1 MTFQSYLDSTV
12 ETANA
17 EKEILDEL
25 SESFSKDIVTPASYR
40 AAERSLQILTENMI
54 GKFKKILKHYGS
66 PVIPNRAYDALEVLE
81 NVGAISEENAQFY
94 KKVIGFRNALVH
106 DYMDFDRE
114 LVKAI
119 LLSKDYMKVY
129 AFLLQTPKLSDL
141 TIKRLENYT
150 L

>member
-1 MTFQSYLDSTV
+1 MTFQSYLDSTM

-25 SESFSKDIVTPASYR
+25 SQQFIDAKITPTSYR

-66 PVIPNRAYDALEVLE
+66 PVIPNRAYDALSILV
-81 NVGAISEENAQFY
+81 NVGVMSEEDEQFY

-114 LVKAI
+114 LVKQI
-119 LLSKDYMKVY
+119 VISKDYLKVY
-129 AFLLQTPKLSDL
+129 DFLVETPRLSNL
-141 TIKRLENYT
+141 TIKRLENYSF
-150 L
+150 